1 MILRLISKA
10 KEIYDLPK
18 VSINLMHDKTQGNDP
33 FFAKV
38 VSAFYKEANSR
49 HRKFPLVRRIQYGM
63 AVCELPKKEGAYF
76 EKIESSARRNHRKA
90 IREGCVFR
98 RIRFN
103 DHLDEIRDIWLCTDF
118 RQGKLMPA
126 SMLAGDVRPISD
138 PESRST
144 FHDYPYY
151 GVFFEDKMV
160 GYMGC
165 LIAGEL
171 GGIQQIYGHSK
182 FLTLGVVPQLLIGFA
197 GELIKSYPSVKYM
210 TYGNY
215 YGAGET
221 MQRFKRKFLMFPHK
235 VTWIL

>member
-1 MILRLISKA
+1 MILKLIAKA
-10 KEIYDLPK
+10 KEIYALPK
-18 VSINLMHDKTQGNDP
+18 VSINLMHSKTQDNDP

-38 VSAFYKEANSR
+38 VSDFYKEANSR
-49 HRKFPLVRRIQYGM
+49 HRKFPIVRRIQYGM
-63 AVCELPKKEGAYF
+63 AVCELPLKEGAYF

-90 IREGCVFR
+90 IREGCTFR
-98 RIRFN
+98 KIQFN
-103 DHLDEIRDIWLCTDF
+103 DHLDEIRDIWMCIDS

-126 SMLAGDVRPISD
+126 SMRAGDVRPISD
-138 PESRST
+138 ARSLSAL
-144 FHDYPYY
+144 HDYPYF
-151 GVFFEDKMV
+151 GVFFEGKMV

-165 LIAGEL
+165 LVAGEL
-171 GGIQQIYGHSK
+171 GGVQQIYGHSK

-197 GELIKSYPSVKYM
+197 EELRKNYPAVKYM

-235 VTWIL
+235 VKWIL